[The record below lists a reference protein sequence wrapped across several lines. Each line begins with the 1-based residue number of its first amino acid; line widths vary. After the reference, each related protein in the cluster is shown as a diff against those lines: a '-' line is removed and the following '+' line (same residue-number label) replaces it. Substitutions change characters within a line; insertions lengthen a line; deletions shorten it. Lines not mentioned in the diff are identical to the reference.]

1 VLIISDTASFLEFF
15 HPHPK
20 VFLPKAPPGML
31 TDYHDDLY
39 TASMVGTFIGV
50 FVFHN
55 ASIASYAHSLDQP
68 YYPGDADQQGVMDAN
83 FDRYLHQNSMETL
96 PHFKAAYDGAV
107 ARAHNMAPLHLPF
120 SAFNS
125 RLGAPIPTTPPHPP
139 QSASYQYSPEIYP
152 MSAAGLFSNVLASM
166 TLGPHP
172 TPIAAHPPTP
182 LDDSS
187 NSSLSSSSS
196 SSSSGQGGGFDD
208 EEASFP
214 DSDDSDPMKNRALL
228 LASTSKKPKKKQKKK
243 KKKSK
248 KSKQQN

>member
-1 VLIISDTASFLEFF
+1 
-15 HPHPK
+15 
-20 VFLPKAPPGML
+20 
-31 TDYHDDLY
+31 
-39 TASMVGTFIGV
+39 
-50 FVFHN
+50 
-55 ASIASYAHSLDQP
+55 
-68 YYPGDADQQGVMDAN
+68 MDAN

-182 LDDSS
+182 VDDSR

-196 SSSSGQGGGFDD
+196 SSSSGQGGGGGFDD

-228 LASTSKKPKKKQKKK
+228 LASTSKKPKKKQKQK